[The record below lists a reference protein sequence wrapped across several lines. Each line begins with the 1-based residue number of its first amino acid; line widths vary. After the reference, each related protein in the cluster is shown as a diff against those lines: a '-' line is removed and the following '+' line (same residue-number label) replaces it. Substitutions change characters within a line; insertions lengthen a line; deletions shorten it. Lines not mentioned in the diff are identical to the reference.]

1 MEQLKELLEESI
13 NEQLYQ
19 MVLSNARNKD
29 TLSKAKIR
37 PVMLQKELF
46 FQISRFVGKQVLHQN
61 CTKEQ
66 LTEEVLTMMQ
76 SDFKQIEIETTAYKA
91 TGLISKKGTV
101 TIKKKRHTAEKA
113 PIDMSHNRRKQYILR
128 EGTPVEFLVD
138 LGVQT
143 PEGKIIKSKYDKFR
157 QINRYLELVE
167 DIMPEL
173 PQDRTIQIID
183 FGCGKSYLTFA
194 LYYYMHILQERDVNI
209 IGLDLKE
216 DVIRTCNA
224 LKDKYGYHKLRF
236 IHGDISSFEGVDKID
251 MVVTLHACDTATDYA
266 IAKAVTWNAKV
277 IFAVPCCQHEINK
290 QIENELLAPVLK
302 YGLLK
307 ERIAALLTDGIRANV
322 LEQMGYDTQ
331 VVEFI
336 DMEHTPKNI
345 LIRGVKKKEATTP
358 SVALQEMETALHIKP
373 TLQQLLNGE

>member
-1 MEQLKELLEESI
+1 MEQIIKLLEESA

-19 MVLSNARNKD
+19 MVLSNPRNRAAIA
-29 TLSKAKIR
+29 KAKIR
-37 PVMLQKELF
+37 PVMLRGQLY
-46 FQISRFVGKQVLHQN
+46 FQISRFVGTQALHQN
-61 CTKEQ
+61 CTKDELIQ
-66 LTEEVLTMMQ
+66 ETLAMLET
-76 SDFKQIEIETTAYKA
+76 DFGQIEIETIPYRA
-91 TGLISKKGTV
+91 TGLISRKGTV
-101 TIKKKRHTAEKA
+101 TVKKKRNVSKREPLA
-113 PIDMSHNRRKQYILR
+113 MSHNRTKQYILK
-128 EGTPVEFLVD
+128 EGTPIDFLVD

-143 PEGKIIKSKYDKFR
+143 AEGRIIQSKYDKFR

-194 LYYYMHILQERDVNI
+194 LYYYMHILCQRDVSI

-216 DVIRTCNA
+216 DVIRTCNR
-224 LKDKYGYHKLRF
+224 LRDKYAYEKLRF
-236 IHGDISSFEGVDKID
+236 IQGDISSFENQNEVD

-266 IAKAVTWNAKV
+266 IAKAVKWNAKV
-277 IFAVPCCQHEINK
+277 IFAVPCCQHELNQ
-290 QIENELLAPVLK
+290 QIENEMLRPVLR

-307 ERIAALLTDGIRANV
+307 ERIAALVTDGVRANL

-345 LIRGVKKKEATTP
+345 LIRGVRRRTP
-358 SVALQEMETALHIKP
+358 LKACEQLQAMETALHIRP
-373 TLQQLLNGE
+373 TLERLL

>member
-1 MEQLKELLEESI
+1 MEQLRKLLEESI

-19 MVLSNARNKD
+19 MILSNARDKEAI
-29 TLSKAKIR
+29 SKAKVR
-37 PVMLQKELF
+37 PVMLQKELY

-61 CTKEQ
+61 CTKAE
-66 LTEEVLTMMQ
+66 LVKEVFSMMKA
-76 SDFKQIEIETTAYKA
+76 DFKQIEIETMSYKA

-101 TIKKKRHTAEKA
+101 TIKKKRHTEEKA
-113 PIDMSHNRRKQYILR
+113 PVDMSHNRSKQYILQ
-128 EGTPVEFLVD
+128 EGTVVDFLVD

-143 PEGKIIKSKYDKFR
+143 KEGKIVKSKYDKFR

-167 DIMPEL
+167 DIMLEL
-173 PQDRTIQIID
+173 PKDRAIQIID

-194 LYYYMHILQERDVNI
+194 LYYYMHILQKRDVNI

-224 LKDKYGYHKLRF
+224 LKDKYGYNKLRF
-236 IHGDISSFEGVDKID
+236 IPGDISSFEDMDNVD

-266 IAKAVTWNAKV
+266 IAKAVAWDAKV
-277 IFAVPCCQHEINK
+277 IFAVPCCQHEVNK
-290 QIENELLAPVLK
+290 QIENEMLAPVLK

-307 ERIAALLTDGIRANV
+307 ERISALLTDGIRANL

-336 DMEHTPKNI
+336 DMEHTPKNV
-345 LIRGVKKKEATTP
+345 LIRGVKKREASTP
-358 SVALQEMETALHIKP
+358 VEALQRMEEALHIKS
-373 TLQQLLNGE
+373 TLEQLL